1 MIFDVFIGF
10 LRFSFYV
17 ILLAFIIL
25 FFIKRNEVTDNIDN
39 HNKYSSGITVFEK
52 KHLEQEFY
60 YELIVILLLS
70 LIFFSVIKPP
80 GWDLLERVFNSGEDL
95 FGGLFGIDVEGMKTG
110 NSMSD
115 DTFSSKDLDLKF

>member
-1 MIFDVFIGF
+1 MIFDAFIGF

-17 ILLAFIIL
+17 LLLALIVM
-25 FFIKRNEVTDNIDN
+25 FFIKRDEVSDSMDN

-60 YELIVILLLS
+60 YELIVILLLT

-80 GWDLLERVFNSGEDL
+80 GWHLIERIFNSGEDV
-95 FGGLFGIDVEGMKTG
+95 FGGLFGIDVEGMKST
-110 NSMSD
+110 NSMKD